1 MYRSIYR
8 RVPALTRTNLGIQT
22 HRLFS
27 TKPPP
32 PPPLQSL
39 VLKPIP
45 IAAGLTAAASLLFIN
60 RPVVEAEPSG
70 PLVPHSPASTTVAEL
85 LDDQSRV
92 VMQAKTSS
100 ELLLALFVYK
110 LCSFTWL
117 VDAAPQIIQLAEKVG
132 METPV
137 YYVIRNTF
145 FRHFCGGENPEEC
158 LEAMNRLSRSGIDC
172 IFDLSVEADLADGS
186 PSLDQQEAMADKITR
201 MTEHSIRTASQGSSV
216 AGAFAAI
223 KITAFASPALLLR
236 LNQAIASLQL
246 SFQEHQKLGKIDA
259 EGIETIIDKLL
270 PADSDEH
277 KVMRAQVVQRLRQE
291 NLNLDR
297 IEFTRL
303 FDLQGEYRDIWW
315 KAPPGKGLLDP
326 EELKAYDRMVTRL
339 ERVCSLGQRL
349 KTGIMV
355 DAEQSYFQEAI
366 DYIAMNLQEKYN
378 KRTSDNDSG
387 PVVFNTYQMYTKAA
401 QGKLELDVERA
412 GRNNFTFA
420 AKLVRGA
427 YMVSERKRAQQ
438 LNYPS
443 PIHDSLEDTHAS
455 YNAGISFL
463 LSKLQAFQKATGE
476 PVKASNSPVVFMV
489 ASHNRD
495 SIILTIQEMEKSNV
509 SRHAGVV
516 HFGQLFGMQD
526 PISYTLGRHGYSI
539 YKYLPYGAIH
549 EVIPYLLRRAQ
560 ENSAVLGGVTK
571 ERALMAAELKDRLVG
586 NNVSPKPTVP
596 RPSTA

>member
-8 RVPALTRTNLGIQT
+8 RVPALAGIRPGLPAQ
-22 HRLFS
+22 RLFS
-27 TKPPP
+27 TKPPLP
-32 PPPLQSL
+32 QLRAAF
-39 VLKPIP
+39 KPIST
-45 IAAGLTAAASLLFIN
+45 AVALTTAASLLYLTKPAI
-60 RPVVEAEPSG
+60 EAEASG
-70 PLVPHSPASTTVAEL
+70 PMVSNTPASTTIAEL
-85 LDDQSRV
+85 LDDQSRT
-92 VMQAKTSS
+92 VMQAKSNS
-100 ELLLALFVYK
+100 ELVLALFVYK

-117 VDAAPQIIQLAEKVG
+117 VEAAPQMIEFAEKVG
-132 METPV
+132 LETPV

-158 LEAMNRLSRSGIDC
+158 LEPMSRLSRSGIDC

-186 PSLDQQEAMADKITR
+186 PSQEQQDAMAEKITR
-201 MTEHSIRTASQGSSV
+201 MTEHSIRTASQGNSV

-223 KITAFASPALLLR
+223 KITAFGAPALLLR

-246 SFQEHQKLGKIDA
+246 SFQDHQKLGKVDA
-259 EGIETIIDKLL
+259 DGVEAIINKLL
-270 PADSDEH
+270 PTDSEEH
-277 KVMRAQVVQRLRQE
+277 KIMRTQVVQRLRQE
-291 NLNLDR
+291 KLSLDR
-297 IEFTRL
+297 IEFTKL
-303 FDLQGEYRDIWW
+303 FDIQGPYRDIWW
-315 KAPPGKGLLDP
+315 KAQPGEGLLDA
-326 EELKAYDRMVTRL
+326 EELEAYDRMIARL
-339 ERVCSLGQRL
+339 ERVCSLGQEL

-378 KRTSDNDSG
+378 KRTLEDNSG
-387 PVVFNTYQMYTKAA
+387 PVVFNTYQMYTKSA

-455 YNAGISFL
+455 YNGGITFL
-463 LSKLQAFQKATGE
+463 LSKLQVFQETTGE
-476 PVKASNSPVVFMV
+476 PVQASNSPVVFMV

-495 SIILTIQEMEKSNV
+495 SVILTIQEMEKNNV

-586 NNVSPKPTVP
+586 NNISRKPTVP
-596 RPSTA
+596 RASTA